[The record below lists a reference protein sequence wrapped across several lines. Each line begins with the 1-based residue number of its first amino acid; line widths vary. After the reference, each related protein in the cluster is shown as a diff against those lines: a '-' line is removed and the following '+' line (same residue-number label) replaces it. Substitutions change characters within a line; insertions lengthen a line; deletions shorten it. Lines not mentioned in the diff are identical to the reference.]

1 MKGDPMRTIGKQEM
15 VDIVIGA
22 GLLGAGGGGSI
33 AEGMKLVDR
42 VLEFGSGVQ
51 LASVEDLGDE
61 DWGAVIA
68 GMGSPVASSTRVR
81 THSPNFALQLLEE
94 AQGFTSAFV
103 MPFELG
109 AGNSL
114 NPMLV
119 AVQRGISIIDGD
131 PVGRAVP
138 QIDMTTFHLGGLSLS
153 PLALATEEKISAII
167 RTERPYDMERVA
179 RAITS
184 ELGGVAAFA
193 CHAMPAK
200 EMKKH
205 ILPDTTTLVERIG
218 ETIRQAREERKDAT
232 SVLIEKFD
240 GYLLGK
246 GKVEKVLSETKGGF
260 DFGTVEVEGDLP
272 IRVMFQ
278 NENMIA
284 FRGEK
289 LLALVPDLICAV
301 KADGTPLTN
310 ADIREGMEVSYIG
323 FAANPAFRTPA
334 VFGLFA
340 QILGP
345 LDYRGDFIPIETL
358 MA

>member
-1 MKGDPMRTIGKQEM
+1 MRTIAKQEM
-15 VDIVIGA
+15 MDIVIGA
-22 GLLGAGGGGSI
+22 GLFGAGGGGSI
-33 AEGMKLVDR
+33 GEGMKLVER

-51 LASVEDLGDE
+51 LASTNDLGDE

-81 THSPNFALQLLEE
+81 THSPTFALELLEE
-94 AQGFTSAFV
+94 THGFKSGFV
-103 MPFELG
+103 MPFEVG

-119 AVQRGISIIDGD
+119 AVQRGIPIVDGD

-138 QIDMTTFHLGGLSLS
+138 EIEMTTFHLGGLSLS
-153 PLALATEEKISAII
+153 PLGLATEEKISAII
-167 RTERPYDMERVA
+167 RTEDPHDMERVA

-193 CHAMPAK
+193 CHAMQAK

-205 ILPDTTTLVERIG
+205 IIPDTTTLVERIG
-218 ETIRQAREERKDAT
+218 ATIRQTREERKNVAT
-232 SVLIEKFD
+232 ALIENFN

-246 GKVEKVLSETKGGF
+246 GKVAMIRSETKGGF
-260 DFGTVEVEGDLP
+260 DFGNVEVEGDLP
-272 IRVMFQ
+272 IQVMFQ

-284 FRGEK
+284 FRGDK
-289 LLALVPDLICAV
+289 LLAVVPDLICTVDAN
-301 KADGTPLTN
+301 GTPLTN
-310 ADIREGMEVSYIG
+310 ADIREGSDVEYIG

-334 VFGLFA
+334 ASKLFTR
-340 QILGP
+340 ILGA
-345 LDYRGDFIPIETL
+345 LGYRKDFIPIESL
-358 MA
+358 MG